1 MGIAKEG
8 YPFISVAGG
17 AAAATYALGFTAA
30 AWAALMASLFFVF
43 FFRDPKRQTP
53 PGDAIVAAPADGRVI
68 EVQRGVKNAKLGSE
82 EYQKVS
88 IFMSPLDVHVNRA
101 PISGMVASVEHRPG
115 QFRAAFRGK
124 SSELNEHTAVVL
136 EPGVGAPVMFVQIA
150 GWLARRIVC
159 NLRVGQRVERGQR
172 VGMIMFGSRVDL
184 YLPSQV
190 RLEVAVGSRV
200 KAGESVVGEYR

>member
-8 YPFISVAGG
+8 YPFISVAG
-17 AAAATYALGFTAA
+17 AAAAVSYTLGFTAA
-30 AWAALMASLFFVF
+30 AWAALVASVFFVL
-43 FFRDPKRQTP
+43 FFRDPKRHTP
-53 PGDAIVAAPADGRVI
+53 AGDAMVCAPADGRVI
-68 EVQRGVKNAKLGSE
+68 EVQRGVKNSELGSD
-82 EYQKVS
+82 EYQKIS

-101 PISGMVASVEHRPG
+101 PISGRVASVEHRPG
-115 QFRAAFRGK
+115 QFKAAFRGK

-136 EPGVGAPVMFVQIA
+136 EPVAGGAVMFVQIA

-159 NLRVGQRVERGQR
+159 NLRVGQRVERGER

-190 RLEVAVGSRV
+190 RLEVALGSRV